1 LKKADNDFLKLK
13 KEINVIDEKIYNN
26 KKSIKKLEELNEN
39 FSFISKMLNKCCDII
54 NSSIKNKTKN
64 AIINDI
70 NNENKIRYFNT
81 IYTSDKE
88 CEFIKKEIR
97 KLNDEK
103 ENNFIKLKE
112 ELNKKDINDSNKG

>member
-1 LKKADNDFLKLK
+1 MKKADNNFLKLK

-39 FSFISKMLNKCCDII
+39 FSFISKILIKCCDII

-88 CEFIKKEIR
+88 CEFIKKEIK